1 MGGYEYTIQV
11 SPMDCTGCAV
21 CVQSCPD
28 DALVMV
34 DFREESKK
42 TASLWEYSVS
52 LPVRD
57 NVTNPFTVKGS

>member
-1 MGGYEYTIQV
+1 
-11 SPMDCTGCAV
+11 MDCTGCAV